1 MKCVVLTSGTFN
13 QLNKQTN
20 QYERVDYSH
29 LIFQRPNK
37 ENPAQMELA
46 VQTVRNTRFQPGMML
61 DVQCDLHGAI
71 VSIEQL
77 GLSESYGMLQA
88 EIVS

>member
-20 QYERVDYSH
+20 QYERYSH

-37 ENPAQMELA
+37 ENPAVQELA